1 MFHQFAHD
9 GDELVDGGADEVTD
23 INEVIAAIGIGGKV
37 LQGAESVVGALLL
50 DGWIETAL
58 TQLRLTGHGHTVVAI
73 MLQCINHFHHHL
85 VGALQTL
92 GTNEREVVGRG
103 VIFRI
108 LVVLAATE
116 GADGQAYTGGTV
128 LAFV

>member
-23 INEVIAAIGIGGKV
+23 INKVIAAIGIGGEV

-58 TQLRLTGHGHTVVAI
+58 T
-73 MLQCINHFHHHL
+73 
-85 VGALQTL
+85 
-92 GTNEREVVGRG
+92 
-103 VIFRI
+103 
-108 LVVLAATE
+108 
-116 GADGQAYTGGTV
+116 
-128 LAFV
+128 